1 MYMCIIISYVYEID
15 RVTTDAVA
23 AISGIDGGGGGVFL
37 HISSRY
43 QRTTSREQ

>member
-1 MYMCIIISYVYEID
+1 MCIIISYVYEID

-23 AISGIDGGGGGVFL
+23 AISGIDGGGGGGVFL
-37 HISSRY
+37 HVSSRY